1 MEKTVEEYIRELRRN
16 DIEIKDI
23 PIDILMEHPE
33 IIIIAIKYVTNPGIM
48 KDIPNEIVLK
58 NPNIYLDIVK
68 ENKFMFEYLPK
79 EVMLK
84 NPEFCIDIVKENN
97 YTLQYLPKE
106 VMLKNPE
113 LCMDIVKKETFMFKF
128 LPKEIM
134 TNNPSFCMNVV
145 KENKRLFEYLP
156 KEVMLK
162 NPEFYVDL
170 VKENNYMFQYLPKEV
185 MLKNPEFC
193 MDIVKKESFMFRFL
207 PKEIM
212 VNNPDFCIELA
223 MKYSFCIGNTP
234 KEIIIAN
241 LDMYLD
247 IVKNNLEGFGDLP
260 EEVKLIKPDF
270 CLDIVEKC
278 EFMFEYLPKEIML
291 NNPEFCIKIVKRDKD
306 MFKYLPKEIM
316 VNNPEFCINIVK
328 DDKNMF
334 EYLPEEIMVNNP
346 DFCIDIIKE
355 DEYKYRDIPEK
366 VLKNTKE
373 IDKYMFGGDLER
385 FYALRER
392 GNYNLSVEENSLGN
406 MNVFYHKMIKTIGI
420 DEVEKIIEVPS
431 LTKEEIE
438 RYQLQYNEKFNELF
452 DKKYTLTGDTEAL
465 VKIFRGIDLRGYKT
479 KGKNARF
486 EVFKNINK
494 ILDEE
499 KDINLDELVSRAI
512 NDSGFEVDSKVIEKL
527 NSNKKAIIN
536 TLADQ
541 RFDKVRNELMER
553 LNEGLTS
560 QQAVVSRII
569 ESKIKA
575 SLADNDG
582 RINVDDVLLKIEEEL
597 NRTRENGGSFYS
609 PHVLHQRE
617 QIKNIATEFLKDRNI
632 EKNLSKSLVTIMKEK
647 KSEIGKGWIRKIQ
660 GVSLN
665 LSKEEYEK
673 LEEKLGIK
681 LDATYSSMLK
691 DGVDEKEAYKLLAET
706 QVPGIVTF
714 NQIETMFSGMKE
726 PYSEEFKN
734 FYKKNREEILSKP
747 EIYTKLSQMHNEFD
761 SIINKASVI
770 NRYNAG
776 EVTVDDYIRI
786 LSERK
791 YVDIRDGNER
801 FANKASEAGI
811 SQDEFNEAQRVFEIT
826 RKREG
831 TSIPQVNVKGKKF
844 RGRMLRADDAINL
857 FAGNFTT
864 CCQRFGDVGEGAML
878 HGSTE
883 KNGGIFVVEELD
895 EKGKV
900 EKVVG
905 QSWTWRNKDRVCF
918 DNIEISD
925 VEHKNLT
932 EEDEKEIMEIYMTA
946 GKNAI
951 ETDQK
956 VMDKL
961 LKVGKINQQVYDAV
975 VLKEV
980 TVGLN
985 QYNDLGELEKRI
997 KDGTLKDVK
1006 EIVLPKEADKIYI
1019 GVNNY
1024 TPWIDSSQRQIL
1036 LAKMDDKKREEI
1048 EKRVHKE
1055 SRRIEYEEPVVYK
1068 NVREVEELVGDD
1080 IVTIDIEKI
1089 KKIEKVVYREGQ
1101 QVLQDC
1107 ENVVD
1112 VASKYDMDEDKIE
1125 ITMSKDGDWYMI
1137 GEEYDNEYYIADLAM
1152 VGGVN
1157 SQSNEKI
1164 DYNAKIA
1171 TFEIAEKMYEK
1182 MIEMGKKE
1190 KNIRYEATRD
1200 TSYVNTLRMTE
1211 KGLGEIIQNEEDRF
1225 EDTDIKM
1232 NNVVL
1237 KPNVEKLEKELE
1249 KIREILAKVRK
1260 RELQR
1265 TVEPKKEDVDDI
1277 SI

>member
-1 MEKTVEEYIRELRRN
+1 MEKSVEEYVKRLTAGY
-16 DIEIKDI
+16 IKFYEI
-23 PIDILMEHPE
+23 PIDVLMEHPE
-33 IIIIAIKYVTNPGIM
+33 IVRNTIKKKGYRLKDVPKEIILADSQFYMEIAKEDRYVFKYLPKEMMLANPEFCM
-48 KDIPNEIVLK
+48 
-58 NPNIYLDIVK
+58 DIVK
-68 ENKFMFEYLPK
+68 KDTYLFEYLPK
-79 EVMLK
+79 EIKLA
-84 NPEFCIDIVKENN
+84 NPEFCIDIVKEDIEAFVYLPEEIMLSNPKFCKDIVRQAN
-97 YTLQYLPKE
+97 YMSRYLPKITSKK
-106 VMLKNPE
+106 LRANPE
-113 LCMDIVKKETFMFKF
+113 LYIGISKVNEDVFEKFMY
-128 LPKEIM
+128 E
-134 TNNPSFCMNVV
+134 
-145 KENKRLFEYLP
+145 FEYLP
-156 KEVMLK
+156 KKVMLS
-162 NPEFYVDL
+162 NQEFCIGI
-170 VKENNYMFQYLPKEV
+170 VKKDTYKFEYLPEEI
-185 MLKNPEFC
+185 MLANPEFC
-193 MDIVKKESFMFRFL
+193 IDILKK
-207 PKEIM
+207 
-212 VNNPDFCIELA
+212 NP
-223 MKYSFCIGNTP
+223 Y
-234 KEIIIAN
+234 
-241 LDMYLD
+241 
-247 IVKNNLEGFGDLP
+247 
-260 EEVKLIKPDF
+260 
-270 CLDIVEKC
+270 
-278 EFMFEYLPKEIML
+278 MFEYLPKEIML
-291 NNPEFCIKIVKRDKD
+291 ANPEFCIDIVKEDSVRIQYLPEEIMLANSEFCIDAVKKD
-306 MFKYLPKEIM
+306 YTLFKYLPKEIM
-316 VNNPEFCINIVK
+316 LSNQELCMYAVK
-328 DDKNMF
+328 RDNYLFK
-334 EYLPEEIMVNNP
+334 YLPEEIMSANP
-346 DFCIDIIKE
+346 EFCIDMIKGN
-355 DEYKYRDIPEK
+355 EYIYKEIPRSVQKYSK
-366 VLKNTKE
+366 
-373 IDKYMFGGDLER
+373 IDKYMFGEDLDR
-385 FYALRER
+385 FYILREK
-392 GNYNLSVEENSLGN
+392 GNSNLSIEEDSIGY
-406 MNVFYHKMIKTIGI
+406 MDVFYHKMIKTIGI
-420 DEVEKIIEVPS
+420 DEVEKLVEVPAF
-431 LTKEEIE
+431 TREEIE

-465 VKIFRGIDLRGYKT
+465 VKIFRGIDLREYET
-479 KGKNARF
+479 KGKNVKF

-494 ILDEE
+494 ILEEE

-512 NDSGFEVDSKVIEKL
+512 SDSGFEVDSKVVEKL
-527 NSNKKAIIN
+527 NPNKKSIIN

-553 LNEGLTS
+553 LNVGLTS

-632 EKNLSKSLVTIMKEK
+632 EKNLSKSLVTIMREK
-647 KSEIGKGWIRKIQ
+647 KTEIGKGWIRKLQ
-660 GVSLN
+660 GVPLN
-665 LSKEEYEK
+665 LSKDEYEK

-681 LDATYSSMLK
+681 LDATYSSILK
-691 DGVDEKEAYKLLAET
+691 DGIDEKEAYKLLAEA

-714 NQIETMFSGMKE
+714 NQIETMFSSMRK

-747 EIYTKLSQMHNEFD
+747 EIYTKLSQIHNKFD
-761 SIINKASVI
+761 YIINKPEVM

-776 EVTVDDYIRI
+776 EVTVDDFIRMLDDI
-786 LSERK
+786 K
-791 YVDIRDGNER
+791 YENIMDGNQR
-801 FANKASEAGI
+801 LADKASEAGLL
-811 SQDEFNEAQRVFEIT
+811 QNEFDEAQRVFEIT

-831 TSIPQVNVKGKKF
+831 TSIPQVNVQGKKF

-857 FAGNFTT
+857 FAGDFTT
-864 CCQRFGDVGEGAML
+864 CCQKFGDVGEGAML

-900 EKVVG
+900 KKIVG

-918 DNIEISD
+918 DNIEISK

-961 LKVGKINQQVYDAV
+961 LKAGKINQQVYDAV

-997 KDGTLKDVK
+997 KDGTLKDTK
-1006 EIVLPKEADKIYI
+1006 DIILPKEADKRYK
-1019 GVNNY
+1019 GTKDY
-1024 TPWIDSSQRQIL
+1024 KPWIDSSQRQIV
-1036 LAKMDDKKREEI
+1036 LAEMNI
-1048 EKRVHKE
+1048 EKRKE
-1055 SRRIEYEEPVVYK
+1055 IEERRQKGNIEYDEPVVYK
-1068 NVREVEELVGDD
+1068 NAREVEELVGDN
-1080 IVTIDIEKI
+1080 VLSTDIEKI
-1089 KKIEKVVYREGQ
+1089 KKIEKVVYREEQ
-1101 QVLQDC
+1101 QVLQNC
-1107 ENVVD
+1107 RNIMD
-1112 VASKYDMDEDKIE
+1112 VAEKYDMDGDKIE

-1137 GEEYDNEYYIADLAM
+1137 GEENDKEYYIADLAM

-1211 KGLGEIIQNEEDRF
+1211 KGLGEIIKDEEDKF
-1225 EDTDIKM
+1225 EDTDIEM

-1265 TVEPKKEDVDDI
+1265 TVEQKKEDVDDI